1 MFMLAITPKHKI
13 FIAVQHIDFRRGI
26 DGIAA
31 LCRQQWQ
38 LDPLS
43 GHVFIFRN
51 RKGHSIKVLAYDSQG
66 LWLCQKRLS
75 RGRFIHWPQ
84 SSSAVLTLTAAQ
96 LHVLLYN
103 GDPHLVQSTIWRPI
117 DDG

>member
-1 MFMLAITPKHKI
+1 MLMLTITPKHKI
-13 FIAVQHIDFRRGI
+13 FIAIQPIDFRRGI

-31 LCRQQWQ
+31 LCLKQWQ

-43 GHVFIFRN
+43 GHFFIFRN
-51 RKGHSIKVLAYDSQG
+51 RRGHAIKILTYDSQG
-66 LWLCQKRLS
+66 WWLSQKRLS
-75 RGRFIHWPQ
+75 RGRFCHWPS

-96 LHVLLYN
+96 FHVLLYN
-103 GDPHLVQSTIWRPI
+103 GDPHLVQSSIWQPI

>member
-1 MFMLAITPKHKI
+1 MLAITPKHKI
-13 FIAVQHIDFRRGI
+13 FIAVQWIDFRRGI

-31 LCRQQWQ
+31 LCRQQWR

-43 GHVFIFRN
+43 GHFFIFRN
-51 RKGHSIKVLAYDSQG
+51 RKGNSIKVLAYDSQG

-84 SSSAVLTLTAAQ
+84 SPSAVLTLSAAQ
-96 LHVLLYN
+96 LQVLLYN
-103 GDPHLVQSTIWRPI
+103 GDPQLAPSTSWRPI